1 MGLFDSFKKISGK
14 VSASKVSSSRR
25 SKREV
30 GLVVEAYKKGIIFK
44 DLRYRYY
51 VLRDNDP
58 DDVVYSSFD
67 DSDLNDYDEHVGDL
81 YSPKQ
86 CIGHFLMCCDG
97 GLCDVLGV
105 DNPDDIDLRV
115 YVYDVNGEFVGEY

>member
-14 VSASKVSSSRR
+14 VSASRG
-25 SKREV
+25 SKRVV
-30 GLVVEAYKKGIIFK
+30 GLVVEAYKRGIVFK

-67 DSDLNDYDEHVGDL
+67 DGSYIGFGEIVESGDL
-81 YSPKQ
+81 KSPRE
-86 CIGHFLMCCDG
+86 CVNHFWRSCDV
-97 GLCDVLGV
+97 GLCAELLGI
-105 DNPDDIDLRV
+105 DDPDDINLRV